1 MLSDSVASEHAVTS
15 SASIWRACVMRW
27 MLAACLFVL
36 VLVGSVASAEAYCRP
51 GTNVLA
57 QSFGTTCWECMFPI
71 SMASVT
77 LFTGTETAVTPAMGP
92 GLAPYYGPILCGC
105 VCFFEVCIPGLPIG
119 YFEPVRLM
127 EVVHDQLC
135 FPTFG
140 ISFGSGGFS
149 YIGAGSEST
158 QIDALDQNHVY
169 MHVHYM
175 SFPLWYIIGLIVDVL
190 CVNVSIE
197 DIDLL
202 FISEIDPTWNDDVL
216 AMILSPE
223 ALVLANPITLMACA
237 ADSLAAAVYFP
248 IDPLFWCAGSA
259 GYLYPMDGNV
269 SGAGNDIQRSALLT
283 YRMLA
288 KLARVGL
295 ETFTAGNGVLICTDL
310 PTGLIVKS
318 QYKFQLLYPIPSYR
332 SAIGS
337 CCFPMGRTS
346 MMWGGAK
353 EVPAVGEDF
362 IWLMWKLQN
371 CCML

>member
-1 MLSDSVASEHAVTS
+1 MLLDKSARTLCKWS
-15 SASIWRACVMRW
+15 SSGLRVVLGLCLLLIVVMGTVD
-27 MLAACLFVL
+27 AAD
-36 VLVGSVASAEAYCRP
+36 AYCRP
-51 GTNVLA
+51 ATNLLSQA
-57 QSFGTTCWECMFPI
+57 LGTTCWECMFPI
-71 SMASVT
+71 SMSDVT
-77 LFTGTETAVTPAMGP
+77 LFTGTETAVPPAMGP
-92 GLAPYYGPILCGC
+92 GIAPYYGTILCGC
-105 VCFFEVCIPGLPIG
+105 LCFFEVCIPGLPIG

-140 ISFGSGGFS
+140 TSFGGGGFS

-158 QIDALDQNHVY
+158 QIDALDQNHLY
-169 MHVHYM
+169 MHVHYL
-175 SFPLWYIIGLIVDVL
+175 SFPLWYIIGLIADGFCL
-190 CVNVSIE
+190 NYSIE
-197 DIDLL
+197 DIDVL

-223 ALVLANPITLMACA
+223 ALVLSNPVALMACA
-237 ADSLAAAVYFP
+237 ADSLAAAAYFP
-248 IDPLFWCAGSA
+248 IDALFWCAGSA

-288 KLARVGL
+288 KLARVGE
-295 ETFTAGNGVLICTDL
+295 ETFTAANGPAICTDL

-318 QYKFQLLYPIPSYR
+318 QYKFQLLYPIPNYQGPL
-332 SAIGS
+332 GS
-337 CCFPMGRTS
+337 CCSPMGRTS
-346 MMWGGAK
+346 MMWGNSK

-362 IWLMWKLQN
+362 VWLMWKLQN

>member
-1 MLSDSVASEHAVTS
+1 MWLGNLSALGCGMRRVVRLVCGLALMAVVVMG
-15 SASIWRACVMRW
+15 SADRAD
-27 MLAACLFVL
+27 AF
-36 VLVGSVASAEAYCRP
+36 CRT
-51 GTNVLA
+51 GTNVLTQA
-57 QSFGTTCWECMFPI
+57 FGTTCWECMFPI
-71 SMASVT
+71 SMSTIT
-77 LFTGTETAVTPAMGP
+77 LFSGTETVVAPATGP
-92 GLAPYYGPILCGC
+92 GIAAYYPPQLCGC
-105 VCFFEVCIPGLPIG
+105 VCFFGVCIPGLPVG
-119 YFEPVRLM
+119 YFEPVRLL

-140 ISFGSGGFS
+140 SSFGSGGFS
-149 YIGAGSEST
+149 YIGSGSEST
-158 QIDALDQNHVY
+158 QIEDLDQNHLY

-175 SFPLWYIIGLIVDVL
+175 AFPLWYIVGLIVDTL

-197 DIDLL
+197 DLDVL

-223 ALVLANPITLMACA
+223 ALLLANPIALMACA

-295 ETFTAGNGVLICTDL
+295 ELYTAANGAAICYDL

-318 QYKFQLLYPIPSYR
+318 QYKFQLLYPIPSFR
-332 SAIGS
+332 TPVGS
-337 CCFPMGRTS
+337 CCFPLGRTS
-346 MMWGGAK
+346 VMWGGSK
-353 EVPAVGEDF
+353 EIPAVGEDF
-362 IWLMWKLQN
+362 IWLMWKLQR